1 MCQVARTEL
10 RKGVSEAAVIAA
22 LLAEYSARVGA
33 TVALAARR
41 EDNVPRGLIAHTVA
55 PAEVPAAAAMRCEI
69 GKQGGPPLPD
79 VVAPETPPLP
89 PPGTPAY
96 QRSTLLWSAGGG
108 LLHGRVDAIAE
119 EPRKPCQRGAH
130 ERTRVLYGTHG
141 RCQDRGYVALRAQ

>member
-1 MCQVARTEL
+1 MARAEL

-41 EDNVPRGLIAHTVA
+41 EENVPRGLIAHTVA

-69 GKQGGPPLPD
+69 GKQGGPPLLG

-89 PPGTPAY
+89 PPGTPAD
-96 QRSTLLWSAGGG
+96 QRSTLLWSAGG
-108 LLHGRVDAIAE
+108 RCFMNEWTPRDAKAE
-119 EPRKPCQRGAH
+119 ECSA
-130 ERTRVLYGTHG
+130 G
-141 RCQDRGYVALRAQ
+141 R

>member
-1 MCQVARTEL
+1 LQRVCQVARTEL

-55 PAEVPAAAAMRCEI
+55 PAEVLAAAAMRCKI
-69 GKQGGPPLPD
+69 GKQGGPPLPG

-89 PPGTPAY
+89 PPGTPAD
-96 QRSTLLWSAGGG
+96 QRSTLLWSAGG
-108 LLHGRVDAIAE
+108 
-119 EPRKPCQRGAH
+119 
-130 ERTRVLYGTHG
+130 
-141 RCQDRGYVALRAQ
+141 RCFMNEWTP